1 MFERVVEYL
10 NINYLQIDGT
20 TKSVSERIFKIGK
33 HLGKLWARVYRPSVL
48 FFDSRCSYHNILK

>member
-33 HLGKLWARVYRPSVL
+33 HLGKLWARVYSV
-48 FFDSRCSYHNILK
+48 FFLTRGVVIIIY